1 MPSLLHHLV
10 LPILRSKYE
19 SIGGRLGVPRPD
31 DAPQSHAPG
40 VDPDRILVFGNG
52 AAVGWGVRSHDLAL
66 PGQIARRLSALTGR
80 GVDVDAVADPLMTI
94 RTAAA
99 AVPTERL
106 SDYDAIVVIV
116 GVSDALR
123 LTSAAAWRRGVLEL
137 LDVID
142 AHAHPGTEIVIVG
155 IHRPSAISVF
165 SVREAGVVDR
175 HAARLDDITRM
186 ICDARKRTH
195 FVEPPILPAES
206 TAASAVPE
214 AAVSASEAVARSRAR
229 KGFALWADAHALLL
243 APLLDQ
249 HVGRGTAARDRR
261 HRPQSLEMR
270 MDAIRAL
277 GLLDSPPEKRFDD
290 ITERARVLLG
300 TAGAAF
306 SIVDEDRLYNKSYSG
321 VGRTEVPLR
330 GAMCSVTIQSGR
342 PFVVPDVWKDDR
354 FVTHPSVRFYAGH
367 PVESPDGV
375 RIGALCVTDP
385 EPRSADSV
393 DLVLL
398 RELALSVQ
406 RELAMGP
413 VEPLESTDEVA
424 A

>member
-10 LPILRSKYE
+10 VPILRGKYDAV
-19 SIGGRLGVPRPD
+19 GRRLDVPRPE
-31 DAPQSHAPG
+31 DAPRAQAPG

-52 AAVGWGVRSHDLAL
+52 AAVGWGVRSHDVAL
-66 PGQIARRLSALTGR
+66 PGQLARRLSNLTGR
-80 GVDVDAVADPLMTI
+80 GVDVDAVADAALTI

-99 AVPTERL
+99 AVPAATL
-106 SDYDAIVVIV
+106 GDYDAIVVIV

-123 LTSAAAWRRGVLEL
+123 LTSVAAWRRGMLEL
-137 LDVID
+137 LDAVD
-142 AHAHPGTEIVIVG
+142 ADARPGTELVIVG
-155 IHRPSAISVF
+155 IHRPSTITAF

-175 HAARLDDITRM
+175 HAARLDAVTRM
-186 ICDARKRTH
+186 ICDARARTH
-195 FVEPPILPAES
+195 FVEPPVLPAS
-206 TAASAVPE
+206 PIAVSAVPG
-214 AAVSASEAVARSRAR
+214 AAVSARAAQELGRAR
-229 KGFALWADAHALLL
+229 AGFGLWADAYAVLL
-243 APLLDQ
+243 APLLDR
-249 HVGRGTAARDRR
+249 HAGRGEAARDRR
-261 HRPQSLEMR
+261 DRPQSTETRLG
-270 MDAIRAL
+270 AIRAL
-277 GLLDSPPEKRFDD
+277 GLLDSPAEKRFDD
-290 ITERARVLLG
+290 ITERARLLLG

-306 SIVDEDRLYNKSYSG
+306 SIVDEHRLYNKSFSG

-330 GAMCSVTIQSGR
+330 GAMCAVTIRSGR

-354 FVTHPSVRFYAGH
+354 FVTHPSVRFYAGY

-385 EPRSADSV
+385 DPRSADSI

-406 RELAMGP
+406 RELASGP
-413 VEPLESTDEVA
+413 AVGADEVA